1 MRRVRRELGSTR
13 AVIGLALLLVLA
25 LAGLLAPLIAPH
37 SPTAISASRVL
48 KGPDLSHPLGSDAL
62 GRDVLSR
69 LLFAFRTSLGIAAGS
84 VALALAG
91 GTLLGLL
98 AGYFRGLLDA
108 LLMRT
113 LDMLLALPALL
124 LAIAL
129 IAIAGPGIWIVI
141 LAIALIYLPIFA
153 RIVRSTVVRVSGEP
167 YVEASRARGASHL
180 AVLRGHVL
188 PNSFGPAIVQASV
201 LAGFA
206 FQLEAALSFLGLG
219 VQPPTPS
226 LGTMLYDGYQVL
238 QQAWWADVFPGLAIG
253 LAVAGFLL
261 LGDGL
266 RRRLDPR
273 GIAA

>member
-1 MRRVRRELGSTR
+1 MSRLQRELGSTR
-13 AVIGLALLLVLA
+13 AVVGLSLLVLLA

-48 KGPDLSHPLGSDAL
+48 KGPNLSHPLGSDAL

-84 VALALAG
+84 VALSLAG

-141 LAIALIYLPIFA
+141 LAIALIYL
-153 RIVRSTVVRVSGEP
+153 
-167 YVEASRARGASHL
+167 
-180 AVLRGHVL
+180 
-188 PNSFGPAIVQASV
+188 
-201 LAGFA
+201 
-206 FQLEAALSFLGLG
+206 
-219 VQPPTPS
+219 
-226 LGTMLYDGYQVL
+226 
-238 QQAWWADVFPGLAIG
+238 
-253 LAVAGFLL
+253 
-261 LGDGL
+261 
-266 RRRLDPR
+266 
-273 GIAA
+273 

>member
-1 MRRVRRELGSTR
+1 VRRRLGSTR
-13 AVIGLALLLVLA
+13 ALVGLSLLVVLA

-37 SPTAISASRVL
+37 SPNAIVDTRIL
-48 KGPDLSHPLGSDAL
+48 KGPDWSHPLGSDAL

-69 LLFAFRTSLGIAAGS
+69 VLYAFRTSLGIAVAS
-84 VALALAG
+84 VALALVG
-91 GTLLGLL
+91 GTTLGLL

-108 LLMRT
+108 VLMRA

-129 IAIAGPGIWIVI
+129 IAIAGPGTWVVI
-141 LAIALIYLPIFA
+141 FAIALIYLPIFA
-153 RIVRSTVVRVSGEP
+153 RIVRSTVVRVSAEP

-180 AVLRGHVL
+180 AVLRSHVL

-226 LGTMLYDGYQVL
+226 LGLMLYDGYQVL

-266 RRRLDPR
+266 RAKLDPR

>member
-1 MRRVRRELGSTR
+1 VRRYLGSSR
-13 AVIGLALLLVLA
+13 AVVGLCLLLVLA
-25 LAGLLAPLIAPH
+25 LAGLLAPVIAPH
-37 SPTAISASRVL
+37 SPNAISASRVL

-69 LLFAFRTSLGIAAGS
+69 LLFAFRTSLAIAVCS
-84 VALALAG
+84 VGLALVV
-91 GTLLGLL
+91 GTALGLL
-98 AGYFRGLLDA
+98 AGYVRGALDA
-108 LLMRT
+108 VVMRA

-124 LAIAL
+124 LAISL
-129 IAIAGPGIWIVI
+129 IAVAGPGIWVVI

-153 RIVRSTVVRVSGEP
+153 RIVRATVVRVSGEP
-167 YVEASRARGASHL
+167 YVEASRSRGASHFT
-180 AVLRGHVL
+180 VLRAHVL
-188 PNSFGPAIVQASV
+188 PNSSGPAIVQASV

-226 LGTMLYDGYQVL
+226 LGLMLYDGYQVL

-266 RRRLDPR
+266 RASLDPR
-273 GIAA
+273 GVAS

>member
-1 MRRVRRELGSTR
+1 VRRHLGSNR
-13 AVIGLALLLVLA
+13 AVIGLSLLVVLA
-25 LAGLLAPLIAPH
+25 LAGIFAPVLAPH
-37 SPTAISASRVL
+37 SPNAITASRVL

-69 LLFAFRTSLGIAAGS
+69 LLYAFRTSLVVAVGS
-84 VALALAG
+84 VSLALIG
-91 GTLLGLL
+91 GTAIGLV
-98 AGYFRGLLDA
+98 AGYYRGGLDTI
-108 LLMRT
+108 LMRT

-124 LAIAL
+124 LAISL
-129 IAIAGPGIWIVI
+129 IAIAGTGIWVVI
-141 LAIALIYLPIFA
+141 FAIALIYLPIFA
-153 RIVRSTVVRVSGEP
+153 RIVRSSVARVRAEP
-167 YVEASRARGASHL
+167 YVEASRARGASHF

-188 PNSFGPAIVQASV
+188 PNSMGPAIVQASV

-226 LGTMLYDGYQVL
+226 LGLMLYDGYQVL

-266 RRRLDPR
+266 RASLDPR
-273 GIAA
+273 GVAS

>member
-1 MRRVRRELGSTR
+1 VKRHLGSNR
-13 AVIGLALLLVLA
+13 AVFGLSLLLVLA

-37 SPTAISASRVL
+37 SPDAITASRVL

-69 LLFAFRTSLGIAAGS
+69 LLYAFRTSLGVAAGS
-84 VALALAG
+84 VLLALVG
-91 GTLLGLL
+91 GTALGLV
-98 AGYFRGLLDA
+98 AGYFRGLADA
-108 LLMRT
+108 ILMRT

-124 LAIAL
+124 LAISL
-129 IAIAGPGIWIVI
+129 IAIAGPGVWVVI

-153 RIVRSTVVRVSGEP
+153 RIVRSTVVRVAAEP
-167 YVEASRARGASHL
+167 YVEASRARGASHF
-180 AVLRGHVL
+180 AVIRHHVL

-206 FQLEAALSFLGLG
+206 FQIEAALSFLGLG
-219 VQPPTPS
+219 VQPPTAS

-266 RRRLDPR
+266 RARLDPR
-273 GIAA
+273 GIAS

>member
-1 MRRVRRELGSTR
+1 
-13 AVIGLALLLVLA
+13 
-25 LAGLLAPLIAPH
+25 
-37 SPTAISASRVL
+37 
-48 KGPDLSHPLGSDAL
+48 
-62 GRDVLSR
+62 VLSR
-69 LLFAFRTSLGIAAGS
+69 LLYAFRTSLGIAAGS
-84 VALALAG
+84 VALALVG

-108 LLMRT
+108 VLMRA

-266 RRRLDPR
+266 RGRLDPR
-273 GIAA
+273 GIAS